1 VDGVVASEL
10 AAPELAAL
18 GVVEPAVPS
27 SSSSSE
33 RPFVNLYVSI
43 GKRDG
48 AESDH
53 LLEAL
58 RAAGIEQQDTGEVV
72 VKARHTYVQV
82 TPEVQELAVSRLNGM
97 EICGRQAVVEVARP
111 R

>member
-1 VDGVVASEL
+1 VE
-10 AAPELAAL
+10 API
-18 GVVEPAVPS
+18 S
-27 SSSSSE
+27 ST
-33 RPFVNLYVSI
+33 PYVNLYLSI

-48 AESDH
+48 AESDDV
-53 LLEAL
+53 LLAL

-82 TPEVQELAVSRLNGM
+82 TPRVQELAVTRLNGM

-111 R
+111 RPTL